1 MPDFGS
7 KKVRIENVRAI
18 YATAS
23 ALKVEIDGQE
33 YWFPNSQI
41 DDDSEVYK
49 EGDEGALI
57 VSQWIADQKGV
68 G

>member
-23 ALKVEIDGQE
+23 ALKVEIVGHRGSLDK
-33 YWFPNSQI
+33 P
-41 DDDSEVYK
+41 
-49 EGDEGALI
+49 ALI
-57 VSQWIADQKGV
+57 
-68 G
+68 